1 MVTVR
6 ARLLSVLFLLS
17 ILPASFVRGADG
29 PDRAERLRK
38 LETQLRK
45 APIPEAIQALEA
57 AIAEA
62 PDDSSTRMQR
72 MEIVLRLRSEKR
84 FEEAAVEGEK
94 LLDDTMSHAGDRD
107 RLSTLPNASIVL
119 SMIYETMGQEQKG
132 RAALDRPMAW
142 LNEVTVPASSP
153 DLKRAR
159 HRQLANVA
167 GWIAKR
173 DGFAAGDDLLSGE
186 QRVLEADRE
195 TWAPSS
201 ETLRQWGQLV
211 ESRISLADRSDQPEV
226 VQSLSAELDA
236 AAEEMLKQNPDS
248 DLAVIML
255 LEVRTNSVG
264 RLFRDEPEAALALV
278 KKTLEQTALK
288 SELHGQIID
297 RARERLTGYEPR
309 IQAALIAKSLTGRPA
324 PEIKGAAWVNGD
336 ARPPETLQGKVVL
349 VDFWALWC
357 GPCIAAFPE
366 VTALHE
372 EFHGRGL
379 EIVGVTRCYG
389 FEWDEAGD
397 EPVFKEHKDL
407 TKETD
412 AVGRYMKKKALP
424 FPSIVDERE
433 SPMFTNYGVTGI
445 PQSVLIDRKGVIRL
459 LQVGHTEA
467 HTKAL
472 RDKIVELLA
481 E

>member
-6 ARLLSVLFLLS
+6 ARLLSVLLLLS
-17 ILPASFVRGADG
+17 ILPAQSVRGADV
-29 PDRAERLRK
+29 PNRAERLRK

-57 AIAEA
+57 AIADS
-62 PDDSSTRMQR
+62 PDDSPTRMKR

-94 LLDDTMSHAGDRD
+94 LLDDAMSHAGDRD
-107 RLSTLPNASIVL
+107 RLRTLPFASSVL
-119 SMIYETMGQEQKG
+119 AGLYSELGQEEKG

-142 LNEVTVPASSP
+142 LNEVILPASSQF
-153 DLKRAR
+153 LKGAR
-159 HRQLANVA
+159 LRQLANVA
-167 GWIAKR
+167 GWVAKR
-173 DGFAAGDDLLSGE
+173 EGFAAGDDLLSRE
-186 QRVLEADRE
+186 QRKLEVGRE
-195 TWAPSS
+195 KWAPES
-201 ETLRQWGQLV
+201 EGLGHWV
-211 ESRISLADRSDQPEV
+211 DVMESRISLADRSEQPDV
-226 VQSLSAELDA
+226 VRSLSAELDA
-236 AAEEMLKQNPDS
+236 AAEQMLKANLGS
-248 DLAVIML
+248 NRAVLTM
-255 LEVRTNSVG
+255 LEVRTNSVD
-264 RLFRDEPEAALALV
+264 RMYRDEPEAALALL
-278 KKTLEQTALK
+278 KKTLEQTEIEAT
-288 SELHGQIID
+288 ENRQGID
-297 RARERLTGYEPR
+297 RAREQLAKYEPR
-309 IQAALIAKSLTGRPA
+309 IQAAIIAKSLTGRPA
-324 PEIKGAAWVNGD
+324 PEIKGAGWVNGD
-336 ARPPETLQGKVVL
+336 ARPPEALQGKVVL
-349 VDFWALWC
+349 LDFWALWC

-366 VTALHE
+366 VTALHQ

-379 EIVGVTRCYG
+379 EIVGVTRSYG

-397 EPVFKEHKDL
+397 EPVFKENKDL
-407 TKETD
+407 PKETD

-424 FPSIVDERE
+424 FPSIVDEHE
-433 SPMFTNYGVTGI
+433 SAMFTNYGVTGI